1 MIDVDGKEFRFTWSR
16 DSGDLCDIYQEHQ
29 MNEEGHR
36 LLNECGSSWR
46 KLNVHRV
53 LDESAKQNLKM
64 KSEEAE
70 RLHNSRTYSYIFH
83 LLTSSFDYLCLLNQ
97 ALEFKMP
104 LPFIV
109 RYYP

>member
-1 MIDVDGKEFRFTWSR
+1 MFWYQVIDVDGKEFRFTWSR

-29 MNEEGHR
+29 MNDEGYR
-36 LLNECGSSWR
+36 LLNECGSAWR

-83 LLTSSFDYLCLLNQ
+83 LDTSIFYYLYLLTRTC
-97 ALEFKMP
+97 EKW
-104 LPFIV
+104 
-109 RYYP
+109 